1 MRTGILSASEL
12 VGAKPAIDENRARA
26 KRAAQKRAGLLR
38 QMVQWH
44 WISAA
49 ICLVGM
55 LLFAVTGITLNHAG
69 AIESKPKTVEIQG
82 QLPPDLI
89 AVAKTAQASKST
101 LPEAI
106 RVWLAKEVGA
116 EAPKDAAIEWTDEE
130 AYIAL
135 PRPGG
140 DGWVTFDAGAGE
152 VMHETTDRGWIAYLN
167 DLHKGRNSGP
177 VWSLFLDVFAL
188 GCVVFCVTG
197 LILMQL
203 HSHARKITWPL
214 VGLGL
219 VIPLLLALLFI
230 H

>member
-1 MRTGILSASEL
+1 MSEL
-12 VGAKPAIDENRARA
+12 AVSELAGAKPAVDEEKARA
-26 KRAAQKRAGLLR
+26 KRKAQRRAAFMR

-49 ICLVGM
+49 ICLIGM

-69 AIESKPKTVEIQG
+69 AIEAKPQTVEAQG
-82 QLPPDLI
+82 QLPDELI
-89 AVAKTAQASKST
+89 GLAKTAQAEQGP
-101 LPEAI
+101 LPEPI
-106 RVWLAKEVGA
+106 RAWLAKEMDVK
-116 EAPKDAAIEWTDEE
+116 APKGAAIEWSDEE
-130 AYIAL
+130 AYISL

-140 DGWVTFDAGAGE
+140 DGWVTIDAGAGE
-152 VMHETTDRGWIAYLN
+152 VVHESTNRGALAYLN
-167 DLHKGRNSGP
+167 DLHKGRNAGLA
-177 VWSLFLDVFAL
+177 WSLFIDLFAV

-197 LILMQL
+197 LILLQL

-219 VIPLLLALLFI
+219 AIPLILALIFI

>member
-1 MRTGILSASEL
+1 MGTGILSASEL

-26 KRAAQKRAGLLR
+26 KRAAQKPAGLLR

-101 LPEAI
+101 LPEPI
-106 RVWLAKEVGA
+106 RAWLAKEVGA

-130 AYIAL
+130 AYVAL

-140 DGWVTFDAGAGE
+140 
-152 VMHETTDRGWIAYLN
+152 
-167 DLHKGRNSGP
+167 
-177 VWSLFLDVFAL
+177 
-188 GCVVFCVTG
+188 
-197 LILMQL
+197 
-203 HSHARKITWPL
+203 
-214 VGLGL
+214 
-219 VIPLLLALLFI
+219 
-230 H
+230 